1 LQKPLSTEIQVI
13 QNDSITRME
22 FPLLRVEKN
31 AENQL
36 LFCVSDPEVKIELEF
51 SNAETAVNNF

>member
-1 LQKPLSTEIQVI
+1 MI
-13 QNDSITRME
+13 QNDSITRMD

-31 AENQL
+31 AEN

-51 SNAETAVNNF
+51 SNAEVSVSSGL